1 VADMTQCFLLRL
13 CLLLCVKNTKEDNP
27 LGRPDLSGIKYTM
40 RALKYCG
47 GGKCLWGRI
56 LIGFEYANMGYIG
69 HIAQHGAVPPLFL
82 AWPRGRGGGRNRR
95 TGDCV
100 SVGCVSSHLLWT
112 RPSGGHPVMKFFST
126 SRAKIAGGPIVAYG
140 HNLPLKR
147 RYDSFG
153 QPTHAVLRLVG
164 SVCTLTS
171 RMSPSQWMGH
181 EGTVTVC
188 FRWLLP
194 LLHG

>member
-1 VADMTQCFLLRL
+1 LALNMRIWAISVTSHSTAQF
-13 CLLLCVKNTKEDNP
+13 P
-27 LGRPDLSGIKYTM
+27 LYF
-40 RALKYCG
+40 
-47 GGKCLWGRI
+47 W
-56 LIGFEYANMGYIG
+56 
-69 HIAQHGAVPPLFL
+69 
-82 AWPRGRGGGRNRR
+82 RGLVDGGGRNRR